1 MEPTVSDEKID
12 SLIELALHYSFADPD
27 TITTAEYQMTLRDLA
42 QYMQSRR
49 TRAQQ
54 AAQALDLEG
63 LRRVYRYLDHALR
76 DDLRDIMQDHLAALE
91 AARVLYVAER
101 GNGMAY
107 DGLPDKPG
115 LYKLLP
121 LAAPPEKEA
130 T

>member
-1 MEPTVSDEKID
+1 MLFRS
-12 SLIELALHYSFADPD
+12 
-27 TITTAEYQMTLRDLA
+27 
-42 QYMQSRR
+42 
-49 TRAQQ
+49 
-54 AAQALDLEG
+54 
-63 LRRVYRYLDHALR
+63 
-76 DDLRDIMQDHLAALE
+76 E